1 MSSDNSN
8 VTAIFST
15 DGVAL
20 YSSSKIELWPIY
32 LAINELPPQCR
43 FSRENMILAAI
54 WQGKG
59 KPPFYQYASM
69 FTEQMN
75 KLYNEGIDVDL
86 KPPVNVK
93 LAIICGTLDLPNKAE
108 LLNMTYYNGHDG
120 CNLCEEPWKTVAQGK
135 GHSLEDSSPRKRSF
149 TLLSLS

>member
-1 MSSDNSN
+1 
-8 VTAIFST
+8 
-15 DGVAL
+15 
-20 YSSSKIELWPIY
+20 
-32 LAINELPPQCR
+32 
-43 FSRENMILAAI
+43 MILAGI
-54 WQGKG
+54 LQGKR

-93 LAIICGTLDLPNKAE
+93 LAIIRGTLDLPAKAE

-120 CNLCEEPWKTVAQGK
+120 CNLCEEPGKTVAQGK
-135 GHSLEDSSPRKRSF
+135 GHSHYYPYHEVDKRHALRIHQKIKDDMNSA
-149 TLLSLS
+149 TKQN